1 MSENGSAALRIQV
14 LCMYQE
20 MGESFVNAL
29 DPKSSGGAGRVQV
42 GSAEVELS
50 VLAGDPRVNAAWEDQ
65 IRNAQGLVL
74 LVRFMD
80 VISMDKVRA
89 IFRSIPSDTEV
100 PMTVALFREEG
111 EGDFKMSCSACGQ
124 KLWVRDQ
131 DIGKRGRCPNCKR
144 AFRLP
149 AQDEHLKSQLLVPD
163 AIPVL
168 SVDHGKPDSSMAV
181 MNGLVERLGGELA
194 ASQETFDPDVLKQT
208 TMRIQ
213 VSTGD
218 TTAGDTQAG
227 T

>member
-89 IFRSIPSDTEV
+89 IFRSIPSDS
-100 PMTVALFREEG
+100 PAGPDRCGAALLFIL
-111 EGDFKMSCSACGQ
+111 SA
-124 KLWVRDQ
+124 
-131 DIGKRGRCPNCKR
+131 
-144 AFRLP
+144 
-149 AQDEHLKSQLLVPD
+149 
-163 AIPVL
+163 L
-168 SVDHGKPDSSMAV
+168 SALS
-181 MNGLVERLGGELA
+181 A
-194 ASQETFDPDVLKQT
+194 AT
-208 TMRIQ
+208 TP
-213 VSTGD
+213 S
-218 TTAGDTQAG
+218 
-227 T
+227 